1 MVIIECD
8 CSPCFS
14 MPLFL
19 ADLLDE
25 QSVEQ
30 KMKELEESFSD
41 LVDQAYKALLERE
54 VNKDVHSFRSIFL
67 SLNVSRKYLHQKFI
81 QDNLKINE
89 ETTFDD
95 LWMKLAFYWNFLNF
109 DLSEHVINKFRIE
122 DLKQKMK
129 SYKDELQSFRKATRL
144 CVFVNCWPLNGE
156 MPPETKFREFVTKI
170 KLDWENCT
178 LEDIETKRRVFIRK
192 FLLPEYALQL
202 GEIEKGCIAITWL
215 VPATFV
221 NALQKDIKGTTSEL
235 FSEERIVSIIID
247 GQECYPTPTRK
258 PVDYPQEHYTSQRM
272 GKLQLL
278 GKHPAHTELDTRS
291 SKRKK
296 ISHTSEILPV
306 GFEKIQPDTSEEEP
320 HSMTLVEEILSGQ
333 STSMI
338 PSEKILVHGKQPQLE
353 IEHQELCTSESGATK
368 PRSGPMRSHI
378 VEDQVQYFEKK
389 FHSLKDKAYQEV
401 SRDMKP
407 SDFISRLTVPTQH
420 QSFIEEKLSN
430 ISPPLTFENIWS
442 ILNWYWDF
450 LNYEFLEHVIETFGS
465 EVLKQQMRHYV
476 DELSTF
482 KQTTRLCDLCDF
494 IESQLHKDDEP
505 PEYTLNM
512 VVKMQLKW
520 YQCTLQDVESFK
532 KALVDIFSLKAY
544 DILFQKAEGEDVC
557 ITWLTSSSIAT
568 LLQQNLINIKTEFFK
583 KQSIDAVT
591 IDGQDVYLTPVKKY
605 SGYLRDLY
613 NSEQRPVGI
622 GPPTPAKKLL
632 PFKLARIEK
641 EKVDI
646 DEFTRRYLRG
656 DMDDVGSL
664 GNEYYK
670 KTPMN
675 FEEVGKLSSNDAMN
689 LVLIEGAPGVGKTTF
704 SWEFCRKWGKDEI
717 LQDHSLLLLLPLRD
731 NNLKEA
737 KTLSDLFYHP
747 NSELQQAVVQ
757 EVTSNQGKGVAIWLE
772 AWDELDHEP
781 REKASVFLNLI
792 HGRILPLATV
802 FVTSR
807 PWASEHLRENCGHR
821 ISQHVEVLTSAKD
834 QIEYYISKA
843 EAEAQPSSF
852 AAKFTD
858 YLSSNPVIR
867 AAMYTPVTAKMAAE
881 VFTWSLHTESPLP
894 TTMTE
899 LFTAFTLK
907 TLVDHLS
914 THPVYHKQQ
923 LKVTTFSD
931 LPTDVYKQFQDLCR
945 MAYEGI
951 LNRQQLVFSAAHL
964 PTGFAPLGLMQE
976 VPQLYTEGRAS
987 SYHFIHSTLQEYLS
1001 AVHISQLPAHEQ
1013 TRLFQEHVN
1022 SGHFKMTMRF
1032 LAGHT
1037 KSANIPPDI
1046 TRDTQLNYFHFL
1058 FEAKDISMTTRT
1070 LGSDKMVVR
1079 SHYSWTPLD
1088 YYVTGHVISHSNCPW
1103 RLDFYS
1109 SIDDEKFELFC
1120 QGCATPGETGCR
1132 GHISYA
1138 DFSSNGLTSKSIQ
1151 SFVNIPPHILQNM
1164 RVLDLIGNKLD
1175 GSACDLLA
1183 KAVPS
1188 MSRLEKLSLSGNPIG
1203 SGGAVE
1209 VINAL
1214 CGSGVKQLLLW
1225 YTGIG
1230 EPDCEALCELLKSTH
1245 SLQHLDIQLNN
1256 LSSESVASIITGLSH
1271 NSSLTALNI
1280 STSHFSMANVD
1291 SLASVLKDHSKCT
1304 LTVLY
1309 LDDCHISSEGA
1320 VELAAALCKNTTL
1333 NDLDLIRNPIG
1344 EHVEGM
1350 TAVAKMLVENE
1361 TLTKLYLED
1370 CDISSEGAVELAA
1383 ALCKNS
1389 TLKHLNLSRNPIGV
1403 EGASSMSDML
1413 QHNTSLEELY
1423 LDDDS
1428 VGEEGVHQLI
1438 NSLKHNQTLKKLWLP
1453 EKYESETSDHRIR
1466 WLW

>member
-1 MVIIECD
+1 MLDKHLVKQHVRQLEDRFLELTECTY
-8 CSPCFS
+8 
-14 MPLFL
+14 
-19 ADLLDE
+19 
-25 QSVEQ
+25 
-30 KMKELEESFSD
+30 EL
-41 LVDQAYKALLERE
+41 LVDRNID
-54 VNKDVHSFRSIFL
+54 VNRLRARLV
-67 SLNVSRKYLHQKFI
+67 SLDVSRKHEHQEFI
-81 QDNLKINE
+81 NNHLMNVDQRM
-89 ETTFDD
+89 TFTD
-95 LWMKLAFYWNFLNF
+95 LWARLGNYWDFLNF
-109 DLSEHVINKFRIE
+109 DLLEHIINKFGSE
-122 DLKQKMK
+122 DLKRKME
-129 SYKDELQSFRKATRL
+129 SYKHDLQSFRRSTRL
-144 CVFVNCWPLNGE
+144 CDFIDCWPVRGQT
-156 MPPETKFREFVTKI
+156 PPEMELRDFVAKVGHH
-170 KLDWENCT
+170 WENCT
-178 LEDIETKRRVFIRK
+178 LEHLETLKGFITHK
-192 FLLPEYALQL
+192 FFLPEFTLQL
-202 GEIEKGCIAITWL
+202 KKLTKGSITITWL
-215 VPATFV
+215 IPVSFV
-221 NALQKDIKGTTSEL
+221 KSLQEDVQHTS
-235 FSEERIVSIIID
+235 SEFFMEQNIEAVIID
-247 GQECYPTPTRK
+247 GRECYPTPTRK

-278 GKHPAHTELDTRS
+278 GKHPSHTELDTRS
-291 SKRKK
+291 SKHKK
-296 ISHTSEILPV
+296 ISHPSEILPV
-306 GFEKIQPDTSEEEP
+306 GFEKIQPGTSEEEP
-320 HSMTLVEEILSGQ
+320 HSMTLAEESLSGQ

-338 PSEKILVHGKQPQLE
+338 PSEKIQVHGKQPQLE

-368 PRSGPMRSHI
+368 PRSGPTRSHN

-389 FHSLKDKAYQEV
+389 FHSLKDKSYQEV
-401 SRDMKP
+401 SRQMEP
-407 SDFISRLTVPTQH
+407 SDFIFRVIVPTQH
-420 QSFIEEKLSN
+420 RSFIEEKLSN
-430 ISPPLTFENIWS
+430 ISPLVTFENIWS

-465 EVLKQQMRHYV
+465 EDLKQQMRHYV
-476 DELSTF
+476 EELSSF

-494 IESQLHKDDEP
+494 IKHDGP
-505 PEYTLNM
+505 PEHTLKNV

-532 KALVDIFSLKAY
+532 NALVDIFSLKVY

-557 ITWLTSSSIAT
+557 ITWLTSPSIAT
-568 LLQQNLINIKTEFFK
+568 LLQQNLMNIETEFFK
-583 KQSIDAVT
+583 KHGIDAVT
-591 IDGQDVYLTPVKKY
+591 IDGQDVYLTAVKRY

-622 GPPTPAKKLL
+622 GPPTPAEKLL

-641 EKVDI
+641 EKVTI

-670 KTPMN
+670 KSPIK
-675 FEEVGKLSSNDAMN
+675 FEEVGKPSSHHRQN

-704 SWEFCRKWGKDEI
+704 SWEFCRKWGKGEI

-757 EVTSNQGKGVAIWLE
+757 EVTSNQSKGVAIWP
-772 AWDELDHEP
+772 WDELDHQP
-781 REKASVFLNLI
+781 REKASVFLDLI

-807 PWASEHLRENCGHR
+807 PWASEHLRKNCGHR
-821 ISQHVEVLTSAKD
+821 ITQHVEVLTSAKD
-834 QIEYYISKA
+834 QIEHYISKA

-852 AAKFTD
+852 AGKFTD

-867 AAMYTPVTAKMAAE
+867 TAMYTPVTAKMAAE
-881 VFTWSLHTESPLP
+881 VFIWSLHTESPPP

-987 SYHFIHSTLQEYLS
+987 SYHFIHLTLQEYLA

-1032 LAGHT
+1032 LAGRT
-1037 KSANIPPDI
+1037 KLANMPPDI
-1046 TRDTQLNYFHFL
+1046 TIDTAKLNYFHFL

-1070 LGSDKMVVR
+1070 LGSDEMVVR
-1079 SHYSWTPLD
+1079 PHYSWTPLD
-1088 YYVTGHVISHSNCPW
+1088 YYVTGHAISYSNCPW
-1103 RLDFYS
+1103 RLNFELS
-1109 SIDDEKFELFC
+1109 SMDDENFELFC
-1120 QGCATPGETGCR
+1120 QGCAVPGGTGCR

-1138 DFSSNGLTSKSIQ
+1138 YFSGNGITSKSIQ
-1151 SFVNIPPHILQNM
+1151 SFVNIPLHILQNM
-1164 RVLDLIGNKLD
+1164 RVLNLSNNKLD
-1175 GSACDLLA
+1175 ESACDLLA

-1188 MSRLEKLSLSGNPIG
+1188 MSRFEELHLGDNPIG
-1203 SGGAVE
+1203 SSGAVE
-1209 VINAL
+1209 VIKAL
-1214 CGSGVKQLLLW
+1214 CGSGVKRLYL
-1225 YTGIG
+1225 YNTEIG
-1230 EPDCEALCELLKSTH
+1230 EPDCDALCELLKSCC
-1245 SLQHLDIQLNN
+1245 SLQHLDIYDNN

-1271 NSSLTALNI
+1271 NSSLTTLVI
-1280 STSHFSMANVD
+1280 SKSHFSMANVD

-1304 LTVLY
+1304 LTELY
-1309 LDDCHISSEGA
+1309 LRHCHICSEGV

-1333 NDLDLIRNPIG
+1333 
-1344 EHVEGM
+1344 E
-1350 TAVAKMLVENE
+1350 
-1361 TLTKLYLED
+1361 
-1370 CDISSEGAVELAA
+1370 
-1383 ALCKNS
+1383 
-1389 TLKHLNLSRNPIGV
+1389 HLNLNRNPIGV

-1413 QHNTSLEELY
+1413 QHNTSLEYLY
-1423 LDDDS
+1423 LLDDS

-1438 NSLKHNQTLKKLWLP
+1438 NSLKHNQTLRILVLP
-1453 EKYESETSDHRIR
+1453 GKYKSETSDHRIQ
-1466 WLW
+1466 WW